1 MTIPP
6 KLTQAAASKA
16 VSLAQT
22 ALQNENV
29 RKQLKEAPD
38 QIARWAKAQKAALQ
52 GSSTGKSLLDPLTRF
67 GQQGLERR
75 LEAIEANVEI
85 AFPEETDDS
94 RIATLRAALELRK
107 ALIVSSSLPLV
118 ARKKVHLRIDGEV
131 SQLEQA
137 LVDAILPPAAPT

>member
-6 KLTQAAASKA
+6 KLTQAATSKA
-16 VSLAQT
+16 VSLAQN

-38 QIARWAKAQKAALQ
+38 QIAKWARTQKAALQ
-52 GSSTGKSLLDPLTRF
+52 SSATGKSLLDPLMRF

-75 LEAIEANVEI
+75 LEAIEAHVEI
-85 AFPEETDDS
+85 AFPQESDAG

-118 ARKKVHLRIDGEV
+118 ARKKVHLRIDGEIG
-131 SQLEQA
+131 QLEHA
-137 LVDAILPPAAPT
+137 LVDAILPPASPT